1 MKGEQPVYTGQSV
14 KRVDALDKVTGRT
27 KYTDDLCDKKAYVA
41 RVLHSTIANGKVLSF
56 VGVHVAL
63 VVGVTREHH
72 LPALRLAGANLLRHC
87 GNNRHRFLGAEAA
100 VNEIILHVNNH

>member
-41 RVLHSTIANGKVLSF
+41 RVLHSTVANGKVVSFDLSEAEK
-56 VGVHVAL
+56 VPGVVK
-63 VVGVTREHH
+63 
-72 LPALRLAGANLLRHC
+72 
-87 GNNRHRFLGAEAA
+87 
-100 VNEIILHVNNH
+100 ILTCFDLTEKH